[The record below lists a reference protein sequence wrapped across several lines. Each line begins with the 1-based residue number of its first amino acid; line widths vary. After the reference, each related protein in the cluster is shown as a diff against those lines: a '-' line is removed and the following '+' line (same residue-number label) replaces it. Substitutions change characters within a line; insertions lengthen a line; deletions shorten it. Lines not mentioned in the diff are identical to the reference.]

1 MATKGRTGNK
11 EAIAAS
17 NAKKK
22 TSYLKALQSYND
34 STASYK
40 NEIKTF
46 NILTKR
52 KGKSKSGRFTDAED
66 KQNKKEYLKNY
77 GENLDRGIYKKP
89 VDFQI
94 ESNYKGGKNADRHS
108 YKVPSTYTKESID
121 KALKPT
127 KPKPPVYEKYVPRK
141 IDKINVISKI
151 ELKALPVKPI
161 NPLKLT
167 KVPGY
172 LANKGKYPKKK
183 KNIIQNFITT
193 INPFSGNKVVRKK
206 RNVKNL
212 VTGKNNRIQ

>member
-11 EAIAAS
+11 EAIASS

-40 NEIKTF
+40 NEIKNF

-52 KGKSKSGRFTDAED
+52 KGKHQSGRFTDAEND
-66 KQNKKEYLKNY
+66 QNKKEYRQNFK
-77 GENLDRGIYKKP
+77 ENLDRGIYMKDSQFK
-89 VDFQI
+89 I
-94 ESNYKGGKNADRHS
+94 KSNLMGGKNVANHS
-108 YKVPSTYTKESID
+108 YKVPPTYTKESID
-121 KALKPT
+121 KTLKPT
-127 KPKPPVYEKYVPRK
+127 KPKPPVYKKYVPRK

>member
-40 NEIKTF
+40 NEIKNF

-52 KGKSKSGRFTDAED
+52 KGKHQSGRFTDAEND
-66 KQNKKEYLKNY
+66 QNKKEYRQNFK
-77 GENLDRGIYKKP
+77 ENLDRGIYMKDSQFK
-89 VDFQI
+89 I
-94 ESNYKGGKNADRHS
+94 KSNLMGGKNVANHS
-108 YKVPSTYTKESID
+108 YKVPPTYTKESID
-121 KALKPT
+121 KTLKPT

>member
-11 EAIAAS
+11 EAIASS

-40 NEIKTF
+40 NEIKNF

-52 KGKSKSGRFTDAED
+52 KGKHISGRFTDAEND
-66 KQNKKEYLKNY
+66 QNKKEYRQNFK
-77 GENLDRGIYKKP
+77 ENLDRGIYMKDSQFK
-89 VDFQI
+89 I
-94 ESNYKGGKNADRHS
+94 KSNLVAGKNVANHS
-108 YKVPSTYTKESID
+108 YKVPPTYTKESID
-121 KALKPT
+121 KTLKPT

-141 IDKINVISKI
+141 IDKINVIPKI

-193 INPFSGNKVVRKK
+193 INSFNGNKVVRKK

-212 VTGKNNRIQ
+212 VTGKNNRIS